1 MFFGPCRTLQWAC
14 YFHFLSLPRRYPP
27 QFVGRL
33 LGYGN
38 LVVALVGDVPL
49 SALNGFVV
57 YSDMLG
63 STQARYLLVH
73 FLLQLMP
80 SSATCPCRGF
90 CTGNIRRRE
99 AWRRELWAAVEE
111 GKSRGGRTVPSAA
124 DELEEVEED
133 EEDEEE
139 VTPQAA
145 KRPVID
151 DGVEMSQIGAANG
164 GLTSP
169 DRYGPVRGV
178 QQPPAR
184 VPTIEPPKPT
194 SPKAWRSKP
203 LAFDMD

>member
-1 MFFGPCRTLQWAC
+1 MATGV
-14 YFHFLSLPRRYPP
+14 
-27 QFVGRL
+27 VG
-33 LGYGN
+33 
-38 LVVALVGDVPL
+38 
-49 SALNGFVV
+49 
-57 YSDMLG
+57 G
-63 STQARYLLVH
+63 S
-73 FLLQLMP
+73 
-80 SSATCPCRGF
+80 G
-90 CTGNIRRRE
+90 
-99 AWRRELWAAVEE
+99 
-111 GKSRGGRTVPSAA
+111 GKGKGKGGRTVPSAA

-151 DGVEMSQIGAANG
+151 DGVEMSQMGAANG

-169 DRYGPVRGV
+169 DLIGSPSEVV

-194 SPKAWRSKP
+194 SPKAGGGSKP